1 MNSFVV
7 VALVCALT
15 ALTLVEGRK
24 HRKREENPGVKAL
37 IPACLPLS
45 NAIDERIQEMH
56 EEFRGPRDCEDLE
69 ECIRSEVNKFRCGL
83 KEKPSQECIDQIVS
97 FLQNDTCIE

>member
-7 VALVCALT
+7 VALVCVLT

-24 HRKREENPGVKAL
+24 PPKRRENPGVKAL

-45 NAIDERIQEMH
+45 NAIDERIDEIH
-56 EEFRGPRDCEDLE
+56 EEFRGPRDCPDLE
-69 ECIRSEVNKFRCGL
+69 ECIRRDVNKVRCGL

-97 FLQNDTCIE
+97 FLQNDTCTE